1 MRKKRTI
8 AASRAA
14 SLKGWR
20 TRERMRKGR
29 KVKAGDEI
37 ELHHPWGVDRVRI
50 ADSGMPTADDV
61 VRQPPPWDS
70 LDIGQPDWPV
80 YMRRALPNP
89 WLAK

>member
-1 MRKKRTI
+1 MRKKRSI

-20 TRERMRKGR
+20 TKQRMQEART
-29 KVKAGDEI
+29 
-37 ELHHPWGVDRVRI
+37 
-50 ADSGMPTADDV
+50 MPTADDV

-70 LDIGQPDWPV
+70 LDVDQPVWPA